1 MKKRF
6 LQFVFSAALVA
17 TAPSAFAQYPKIP
30 ADVKKASDDMMSE
43 AYRQSDVA
51 WQKAKPI
58 IEKEAK
64 EGKPYIP
71 WAGRPVDLPQSELLA
86 FPGAEGGGAHSFGG
100 RGGRVIVV
108 TNLND

>member
-1 MKKRF
+1 MMK
-6 LQFVFSAALVA
+6 
-17 TAPSAFAQYPKIP
+17 
-30 ADVKKASDDMMSE
+30 E
-43 AYRQSDVA
+43 AYRQSDLA
-51 WQKAKPI
+51 WQKALPI

-108 TNLND
+108 TNLNDSGPVLCVMPASKVAQGLSYLTYQELSALKHL